1 VNSKHKVYQKW
12 MQQIQNRKSEYD
24 KQNSKQ

>member
-1 VNSKHKVYQKW
+1 